1 LNARN
6 KFLVILAVILVAATV
21 YYLVSTPRSSDLV
34 LIGTVDS
41 NQIII
46 SPQIPGRISK
56 LLVDEGTQVKQG
68 DLIAILDPSELEA
81 EARAA
86 AATIDSLRSQVS
98 ASQATSAATHGSTS
112 SNVVNA
118 QARLQSARAQLLQA
132 EATLQRTES
141 DSRRMIEL
149 AKQGVASDQDRVQ
162 AESNLKAQLATV
174 QSLKDQVS
182 AADADLN
189 AAVANTHQ
197 AHAAAST
204 VQSTRGQLANA
215 EAQLKEAEVRVGY
228 TKIYAPLSG
237 TVSVRAAR
245 EGEVLTAGQPIVT
258 LVDLGDT
265 WVRAA
270 IPETESD
277 NIGLGDTLHIRLP
290 GGTVTSGKVFFK
302 APEADFATQRDVSRR
317 KRDIRTIVLKVRL
330 DNPKGAYVPGMTAEV
345 LVSPDQLK
353 TSASGASAEK

>member
-1 LNARN
+1 M
-6 KFLVILAVILVAATV
+6 
-21 YYLVSTPRSSDLV
+21 
-34 LIGTVDS
+34 
-41 NQIII
+41 
-46 SPQIPGRISK
+46 
-56 LLVDEGTQVKQG
+56 
-68 DLIAILDPSELEA
+68 
-81 EARAA
+81 
-86 AATIDSLRSQVS
+86 IDSLRSQVS

-162 AESNLKAQLATV
+162 AESNLKAQQATV

-189 AAVANTHQ
+189 TALANIHQ

-215 EAQLKEAEVRVGY
+215 EAQLKEAEVRLGY

-258 LVDLGDT
+258 LVDFGDT

-270 IPETESD
+270 IPETESRQHRPGRHAAHSSAGRHHHLRQSVLQSSGSGFRHSARREPAQARHPD
-277 NIGLGDTLHIRLP
+277 HRAESSPGQPQGRLCARHD
-290 GGTVTSGKVFFK
+290 GGGAGVAGPVEGISFERRISGEK
-302 APEADFATQRDVSRR
+302 AVILDF
-317 KRDIRTIVLKVRL
+317 RL
-330 DNPKGAYVPGMTAEV
+330 QIDDFRLMAKHGC
-345 LVSPDQLK
+345 
-353 TSASGASAEK
+353 

>member
-1 LNARN
+1 
-6 KFLVILAVILVAATV
+6 
-21 YYLVSTPRSSDLV
+21 
-34 LIGTVDS
+34 
-41 NQIII
+41 
-46 SPQIPGRISK
+46 
-56 LLVDEGTQVKQG
+56 
-68 DLIAILDPSELEA
+68 
-81 EARAA
+81 
-86 AATIDSLRSQVS
+86 
-98 ASQATSAATHGSTS
+98 
-112 SNVVNA
+112 VVNA
-118 QARLQSARAQLLQA
+118 QARLQAARAQLLQA
-132 EATLQRTES
+132 EATMQRTES

-174 QSLKDQVS
+174 QSLKDQVG

-189 AAVANTHQ
+189 TALANTHQ

-215 EAQLKEAEVRVGY
+215 EAQLKEAEVRLGY
-228 TKIYAPLSG
+228 TKIYAPVNG

-258 LVDLGDT
+258 VMDLGDT

-277 NIGLGDTLHIRLP
+277 HIGLGDILRIRMP
-290 GGTVTSGKVFFK
+290 GGTMTSGKVFFK

-330 DNPKGAYVPGMTAEV
+330 DNPKGNYVPGMTAEV

-353 TSASGASAEK
+353 ASAPSQAAASGK

>member
-1 LNARN
+1 MNARN
-6 KFLVILAVILVAATV
+6 KFLIILGIILIAATV
-21 YYLVSTPRSSDLV
+21 YYLVSTPRSADLV

-46 SPQIPGRISK
+46 SPQISGRISK

-86 AATIDSLRSQVS
+86 AAMIDSLRSQVS
-98 ASQATSAATHGSTS
+98 ASQATSTATHGSTS

-162 AESNLKAQLATV
+162 AESSLKAQQATV

-215 EAQLKEAEVRVGY
+215 EAQLKEAEVRLGY

-237 TVSVRAAR
+237 TISVRAAR

-277 NIGLGDTLHIRLP
+277 NIGLGDTLRIRLP
-290 GGTVTSGKVFFK
+290 GGTATSGKVFFK

-345 LVSPDQLK
+345 LVSPEQLK